1 MVNVISGVTNAENG
15 VYILWGIAILG
26 LVFKMISNS
35 YIKQFMKK
43 TENMATTK
51 KKKLRC
57 MRQKY
62 ENRKSLGM
70 EGNSS
75 DFVEKNLRAFRFM
88 GLPFETFCHHINIG
102 VYVTIMATAGAF
114 LLYEPS
120 WRGSPYMVTFLANSV
135 MVCAFLMSLENIF
148 STRTKLEIM
157 KANIRD
163 YLDNMSVRG
172 AGNVD
177 GAVRRS
183 AAGAD
188 GTVRSSSGNTDSAD
202 LRADAKGRNDGAHK
216 LRDKGNR
223 IRDENAFVET
233 AAAEACVEELEVSC
247 DAGQL
252 NEKPPDAENIS
263 SEISLEG
270 FLKEFFS

>member
-1 MVNVISGVTNAENG
+1 MANVILNITNAENG
-15 VYILWGIAILG
+15 VYILWGIAFLG
-26 LVFKMISNS
+26 LVLKMISNA
-35 YIKQFMKK
+35 YIKNFMRK
-43 TENMATTK
+43 TENMAMAK

-70 EGNSS
+70 EGSS
-75 DFVEKNLRAFRFM
+75 GDFVEKNIRTLRFM
-88 GLPFETFCHHINIG
+88 GLPLEAFCRHINIG
-102 VYVTIMATAGAF
+102 VYVTVMATAGAF

-120 WRGSPYMVTFLANSV
+120 WRGSPKMVTFLANSV

-148 STRTKLEIM
+148 LTRTKLEIM

-163 YLDNMSVRG
+163 YLDNMSAR
-172 AGNVD
+172 AAD
-177 GAVRRS
+177 GVVRRS
-183 AAGAD
+183 A
-188 GTVRSSSGNTDSAD
+188 GNTDSAD

-223 IRDENAFVET
+223 IRDESAFGISES
-233 AAAEACVEELEVSC
+233 AAADMWVEELDVSR
-247 DAGQL
+247 DAGRL
-252 NEKPPDAENIS
+252 NEKPPDVENIS
-263 SEISLEG
+263 SEISLDG

>member
-1 MVNVISGVTNAENG
+1 MANVISNITNAENG
-15 VYILWGIAILG
+15 VYILWGIAFLG
-26 LVFKMISNS
+26 LMLKMISNA
-35 YIKQFMKK
+35 YIKNFMRK
-43 TENMATTK
+43 TENMAMAK

-70 EGNSS
+70 EGSS
-75 DFVEKNLRAFRFM
+75 GDFVEKNIRTFRFM
-88 GLPFETFCHHINIG
+88 GLPLEAFCRHINIG
-102 VYVTIMATAGAF
+102 VYVTVMATAGAF

-120 WRGSPYMVTFLANSV
+120 WRGSPKMVTFLANSV

-148 STRTKLEIM
+148 LTRTKLEIM

-163 YLDNMSVRG
+163 YLDNMSAR
-172 AGNVD
+172 AANS
-177 GAVRRS
+177 AVRRPVVS
-183 AAGAD
+183 AD

-202 LRADAKGRNDGAHK
+202 LRADAKGRDDGAHK

-223 IRDENAFVET
+223 IRDESAFGISES
-233 AAAEACVEELEVSC
+233 AAADMWVEDTDV
-247 DAGQL
+247 
-252 NEKPPDAENIS
+252 ENIS
-263 SEISLEG
+263 GEISLDG